1 MEFKVGLLINPFAGL
16 GGTAGLK
23 GSDGADIVGL
33 ALQLG
38 ARPKAHERCVRALRR
53 MVDCGAR
60 VYTVAGEMGQRACQA
75 AALEACIVTTPA
87 ATRSAQDTA
96 EACRALLAES
106 VDLLLFAGG
115 DGTARDVA
123 AASSAASTLML
134 GIPCGVKMYSGV
146 FARSPEHAGEVV
158 RHCANGRFAS
168 REAELLDIDEEA
180 WRDDRI
186 TTRLYGYARV
196 PADPRHMQS
205 AKSGSSD
212 PDRAVEAEAALFA
225 TKMHAG
231 HVYFLGP
238 GRTIQSLAR
247 HLDGGG
253 TLLGVD
259 AYLGRRL
266 ICRDANESDL
276 LTLASKYPAHLVMSL
291 TGGQGCLFG
300 RGNQQISAAVLALVI
315 PAHLHVL
322 ASSAKIAAIPQGQLF
337 VDTGDP
343 TIDARFSGFIR
354 VHTAPGR
361 IAMLRV
367 TH

>member
-1 MEFKVGLLINPFAGL
+1 MAFKVGLLINPFAGL
-16 GGTAGLK
+16 GGATGLK
-23 GSDGADIVGL
+23 GSDGAAIVAL

-53 MVDCGAR
+53 MVGSDAQ
-60 VYTVAGEMGQRACQA
+60 VFTVACEMGERACHA
-75 AALEACIVTTPA
+75 AGLNAQVVATSA
-87 ATRSAQDTA
+87 ATHSARDTA

-123 AASSAASTLML
+123 AACSDTSTLLL

-146 FARSPEHAGEVV
+146 FARSPEHAGELA
-158 RHCANGRFAS
+158 RQCANGIVAS

-180 WRDDRI
+180 SRNDRI
-186 TTRLYGYARV
+186 STNLYGYVRV

-205 AKSGSSD
+205 AKSGSTD
-212 PDRAVEAEAALFA
+212 PDHAVAAEAERFAAQVQ
-225 TKMHAG
+225 AG

-238 GRTIQSLAR
+238 GRTIQALAR
-247 HLDGGG
+247 HLDGDG

-259 AYLGRRL
+259 AYLGQTL

-276 LTLASKYPAHLVMSL
+276 LTLAARYPAHVVVSL
-291 TGGQGCLFG
+291 IGGQGCLFG
-300 RGNQQISAAVLALVI
+300 RGNQQISAAVLALI
-315 PAHLHVL
+315 SPAHLHVL
-322 ASSAKIAAIPQGQLF
+322 ASSAKIAALPQGQLF
-337 VDTGDP
+337 VDSGDP
-343 TIDARFSGFIR
+343 ATDARLSGFIR

-361 IAMLRV
+361 SAMVRV
-367 TH
+367 VH

>member
-16 GGTAGLK
+16 GGAAGLK
-23 GSDGADIVGL
+23 GSDGADTVSL
-33 ALQLG
+33 ALRLG

-75 AALEACIVTTPA
+75 AGLEARIVTTPA
-87 ATRSAQDTA
+87 ATHSAHDTA

-123 AASSAASTLML
+123 AASSGAPTLML

-146 FARSPEHAGEVV
+146 FARSPEHAGELV
-158 RHCANGRFAS
+158 RHCANGRLAS

-180 WRDDRI
+180 WRNDRI
-186 TTRLYGYARV
+186 TTRLHGYAQV

-212 PDRAVEAEAALFA
+212 PDRAVEAEAALFSL
-225 TKMHAG
+225 TMNPG

-238 GRTIQSLAR
+238 GRTVQALAKQ
-247 HLDGGG
+247 LDGDS

-259 AYLGRRL
+259 AYLGRTL
-266 ICRDANESDL
+266 VCRDANESDL
-276 LTLASKYPAHLVMSL
+276 LTLAASYPAHLVVSL

-300 RGNQQISAAVLALVI
+300 RGNQQISAAVLALI
-315 PAHLHVL
+315 DPAHVHVV
-322 ASSAKIAAIPQGQLF
+322 ASSAKIAALPQGQLF

-343 TIDARFSGFIR
+343 AIDARFSGFIR

-361 IAMLRV
+361 SAMVRV
-367 TH
+367 AH